1 MKKIILLVATLVS
14 SLSGFAQLSLDSLGN
29 TYVGNCEAFIN
40 APNKNSSSI
49 GNIGGS
55 SGPIIGTNNYI
66 TNVVEGKMNLGGM
79 LSISAWN
86 GVAFAVS
93 KPLRVSA
100 PSSVLPF
107 FSINVDQ
114 TVYSKNGILQSS
126 DSTFKEDILPL
137 PSTLD
142 KIKALNGVT
151 FNYKLE
157 GEEPVSGRSAT
168 SVTDTQMDNESQRKR
183 IGLIAQDVERVYPE
197 VVRTLSDGSKGIFYS
212 DLVPVLIEGIKE
224 LEDSVETMARQFGA
238 FQAHID
244 SLQKQLVALQASVY
258 SNNGDNRQNTNQ
270 QGLGNNPNLK
280 NGSAKL
286 YQNSPNPFNQETEI
300 AYRLNADAQEAA
312 ISIYDLNGAQLK
324 RYSLPKGNVTG
335 KLQLSAYELS
345 PGMYIYALIIDGAMI
360 DSKRM
365 VLE

>member
-1 MKKIILLVATLVS
+1 
-14 SLSGFAQLSLDSLGN
+14 
-29 TYVGNCEAFIN
+29 
-40 APNKNSSSI
+40 
-49 GNIGGS
+49 
-55 SGPIIGTNNYI
+55 
-66 TNVVEGKMNLGGM
+66 
-79 LSISAWN
+79 
-86 GVAFAVS
+86 
-93 KPLRVSA
+93 
-100 PSSVLPF
+100 
-107 FSINVDQ
+107 
-114 TVYSKNGILQSS
+114 
-126 DSTFKEDILPL
+126 
-137 PSTLD
+137 
-142 KIKALNGVT
+142 
-151 FNYKLE
+151 
-157 GEEPVSGRSAT
+157 
-168 SVTDTQMDNESQRKR
+168 MDNESQRKR

-335 KLQLSAYELS
+335 KLQISAYELS